1 MARYHSLYGRASDF
15 PDCLRPLARSA
26 DGVVQALQHESYP
39 IAAVQFHPESILT
52 LPKNGMRIINNA
64 LSTLRT
70 EHYD

>member
-1 MARYHSLYGRASDF
+1 
-15 PDCLRPLARSA
+15 LARSA